1 MESTSPEAFAY
12 DCCLMGFFS
21 TISCAPVVGGFFAIV
36 LPSLPSCKRGRAK
49 KALQYFECS
58 ATWTVTSDVWTF
70 RAPRTRRKSGTSQC
84 RKCFPRKYG
93 AHSLRRRVFLRWIE
107 RLRWTRVIPPCRAGG
122 REEAS
127 RGKFRTDRPG
137 GPCRMRS
144 LSASSYSARYGL
156 VVVGRVVVTG
166 GGWRHEGGRR
176 RGGIN

>member
-12 DCCLMGFFS
+12 DCCLMVFFQRFPVLQS
-21 TISCAPVVGGFFAIV
+21 LAAFLLLFCPHCPHVKGGAQKKRYNTSNAPQHGLSHRMCG
-36 LPSLPSCKRGRAK
+36 PSVHLEHEGNPAPH
-49 KALQYFECS
+49 S
-58 ATWTVTSDVWTF
+58 A
-70 RAPRTRRKSGTSQC
+70 ANASQ
-84 RKCFPRKYG
+84 KKYG